1 MIPSLRMVDV
11 SKTFVLHNQAG
22 AVLRV
27 LDRFCLDV
35 RGGECVA
42 LVGPSG
48 AGKSTVL
55 RIAHGNYAP
64 DSGRVLVAANGRAT
78 DMASAPPRSVLAL
91 RRGIVG
97 HVSQFLRV
105 IPRVPAIDVVAEG
118 ARLAGASPEDAIA
131 QAGRMLASLRIPER
145 LWGLSPTTFSGGEQQ
160 RVNIA
165 RVFVVPF
172 PVLLL
177 DEPTA

>member
-1 MIPSLRMVDV
+1 MTPSLRMVDV

-22 AVLRV
+22 TVLRV
-27 LDRFCLDV
+27 LDRFRLDV

-78 DMASAPPRSVLAL
+78 DMASAPPRS
-91 RRGIVG
+91 RI
-97 HVSQFLRV
+97 
-105 IPRVPAIDVVAEG
+105 
-118 ARLAGASPEDAIA
+118 AG
-131 QAGRMLASLRIPER
+131 
-145 LWGLSPTTFSGGEQQ
+145 TH
-160 RVNIA
+160 A
-165 RVFVVPF
+165 RVST
-172 PVLLL
+172 LLIAVGL
-177 DEPTA
+177 PQRPRTDG